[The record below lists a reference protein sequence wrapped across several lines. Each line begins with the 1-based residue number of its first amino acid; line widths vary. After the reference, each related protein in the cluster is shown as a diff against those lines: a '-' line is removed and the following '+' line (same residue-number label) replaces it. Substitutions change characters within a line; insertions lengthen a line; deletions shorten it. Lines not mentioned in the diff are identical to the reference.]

1 MQAIPKRRKFRSQPI
16 VGRWVAEIHSLGW
29 RSSVALGALDQLC
42 AGVIIAD
49 NGGKVIEMNRAAESI
64 VRLEDGLNIRNGRLC
79 ARRTFETVKVAK
91 LISGATADG
100 KLGVAAGRMLVGRCD
115 GLPAYVLTVAPLRS
129 DMAVDHRRFAMIVV
143 VDPERHS
150 PSEKDLAE
158 FFGLSPAE
166 ARLAAALL
174 TGKTLSQIA
183 ASTGIRITT
192 VRTQLGS
199 ILRKVGAERQSDL
212 IRILS
217 STGIGSVSFSAGW
230 FNIAQAATEIPL
242 WFSGRNAGVTSRRV
256 LDPRFRGGD
265 ELRYRS
271 EIATAAESFV
281 PDPPKAG
288 PPVNTACSGLTAR
301 TWPTT
306 SGSNSMRI
314 AAKCNLTV
322 GLAAVACS
330 GLYRLIA

>member
-1 MQAIPKRRKFRSQPI
+1 MRAIPKAKRTRSRQPVGWSVAGFHNRR
-16 VGRWVAEIHSLGW
+16 W
-29 RSSVALGALDQLC
+29 RLSVALGALDQLC

-217 STGIGSVSFSAGW
+217 STGIGSVSLTAGW
-230 FNIAQAATEIPL
+230 
-242 WFSGRNAGVTSRRV
+242 
-256 LDPRFRGGD
+256 LD
-265 ELRYRS
+265 
-271 EIATAAESFV
+271 I
-281 PDPPKAG
+281 
-288 PPVNTACSGLTAR
+288 
-301 TWPTT
+301 
-306 SGSNSMRI
+306 
-314 AAKCNLTV
+314 
-322 GLAAVACS
+322 GLAVAQLPLS
-330 GLYRLIA
+330 LAAI